1 MMTNLVAQRRSSQQ
15 RGFTLIELLVVIA
28 IISVL
33 IGLLLLAMQ
42 KVRLTAPRMTVKN
55 NHQSLVRAAQIYGD
69 VNGVFPAT
77 LGDLANFC
85 ATHPEACRPLAGF
98 PFGPTEG
105 YTYFFTD
112 ATATTW
118 NGHAE
123 PAFPGVTGNV
133 SLAIDQTGSLTESPT
148 PGADEAEERMFDNI
162 RAEAADTVA
171 DLLNLDSSAASQ
183 VRDFVESGNTVPD
196 AFARLDANGD
206 GLVTFE
212 EILDFDRDRSSP
224 LGRFLAI
231 VGTEMKLGAANENV
245 SALPG
250 VTLSSLQ
257 GDPGALFFSFDG
269 LCSLT
274 KQFVSQDGIAV
285 SLCAKLD
292 AAKAAASAGDLGAK
306 QGAFQAYE
314 NEISAQAGKTLTFR
328 RAITLMTLAKTL

>member
-1 MMTNLVAQRRSSQQ
+1 MENRNFSPSSRRQ

-33 IGLLLLAMQ
+33 IGLLPAVQ
-42 KVRLTAPRMTVKN
+42 KVRETANGNVAESNLLALAETA
-55 NHQSLVRAAQIYGD
+55 RAFRRA
-69 VNGVFPAT
+69 NGT
-77 LGDLANFC
+77 LPGTLAELAAFC
-85 ATHPEACRPLAGF
+85 ATHPELCSGLSNF
-98 PFGPTEG
+98 QFGPTQG
-105 YTYFFTD
+105 YLFFIVKDTSWKAGAD
-112 ATATTW
+112 
-118 NGHAE
+118 
-123 PAFPGVTGNV
+123 PAFPGITGAVSLLVDETGN
-133 SLAIDQTGSLTESPT
+133 LAMSPT
-148 PGADEAEERMFDNI
+148 PGSDQGRTRMFDNI

-171 DLLNLDSSAASQ
+171 DLLNLDSSAPSQ
-183 VRDFVESGNTVPD
+183 VRDFVESGNTIPD

-212 EILDFDRDRSSP
+212 DILDFDRDRSSP

-292 AAKAAASAGDLGAK
+292 AAKAAASAGDLDAK
-306 QGAFQAYE
+306 QGALQAYE